1 MIRTV
6 FIGTMLLMVLTVKGQ
21 TLTGKI
27 VTTDNIPINHASVC
41 LKNDNS
47 IVAFGFSDKQGHFSF
62 DAKGKTYSEVEVR
75 QMGYATQRILREN
88 YLNGQTIKLTEQPQ
102 ELKEVVVKSQK
113 IRQEGDTLNFLVSA
127 FRDKQDRVIADVIR
141 KIPGLTV
148 NSDGTIEYQGQLINK
163 FYIEGMDL
171 LGNRYAQASENI
183 DAGKVKKVQVLERHQ
198 PIRALR
204 NVDFSEQAALNI
216 VLADSSKNVWNHTAE
231 VSTGAALNG
240 ENDWLYDGR
249 LMSMLFARKAQSI
262 SMYKA
267 NNTGKDI
274 AQEITPSGYL
284 ADTAPT
290 DDGILENISLPAPDL
305 REQRSHFNESH
316 LMATNWLFK
325 TRAGNDIRLQ
335 LNGIT
340 DRSKQRQSLSV
351 VYTAADGAVTIQDV
365 SAISHHD
372 AFSAEMLY
380 KQNTDRQ
387 YLTNN
392 VSGYIDFDRS
402 NGLSVLNG
410 RETRESVKPRQ
421 RYVSDKLSFVR
432 NIDSRHTLSANAY
445 ISLNELPGQLLL
457 TDSTT
462 ERLRQRSLL
471 GGFDAHFG
479 DKVGAVYLHYN
490 VGTDFKT
497 QRLHIQHTTT
507 DTRQGY
513 QEWRSFVT
521 PSLSYK
527 SSIIDLKASLTVYLT
542 NRTYES
548 QHKSN
553 VTLEPNVF
561 FRLLPA
567 SSLSATLSYDYSWH
581 PEGLLRLL
589 NVPVFSDYI
598 TMTRGTGRLDE
609 TMTHRLKANVE
620 YKDVARGFFA
630 SAGYLFA
637 NNRHQ
642 RLYARRIVSG
652 VYESYATDQ
661 TANSTAHGINGR
673 VSVGWNGAA
682 GFVTSLSAA
691 SHWSNY
697 DMLLNGEARAF
708 LMQTAML
715 TATVSANPLDW
726 LGIEHRSSYHYTRQ
740 HCKAI
745 GYAESSLCSFSHQ
758 TKCYLMPGQFQIEW
772 NNEICHCNDESVSF
786 TYFADLAIYY
796 RTKRYEIG
804 LSCSN
809 IFGKT
814 DYERRQI
821 TDIQQIYTVTRLR
834 PMEVLFKME
843 FYL

>member
-1 MIRTV
+1 
-6 FIGTMLLMVLTVKGQ
+6 MLILAVKGQ
-21 TLTGKI
+21 TLTGKV
-27 VTTDNIPINHASVC
+27 VTTDDIPINHASVC
-41 LKNDNS
+41 LKKGNS
-47 IVAFGFSDKQGHFSF
+47 IVAFGFSDKQGHFRF

-75 QMGYATQRILREN
+75 QLGYATKCILYEN

-113 IRQEGDTLNFLVSA
+113 IRQEGDTLNYFVSA
-127 FRDKQDRVIADVIR
+127 FRDKQDRTIADVIR
-141 KIPGLTV
+141 KMPGLTV
-148 NSDGTIEYQGQLINK
+148 NNDGIIEYQGQRINK

-171 LGNRYAQASENI
+171 LGSRYAQASENI

-204 NVDFSEQAALNI
+204 KVDFREQAALNI
-216 VLADSSKNVWNHTAE
+216 VLADSARNVWNHTAE
-231 VSTGAALNG
+231 VSTGVAQNG
-240 ENDWLYDGR
+240 DNDWLYDGR
-249 LMSMLFARKAQSI
+249 LVSMLFARKVQSI

-267 NNTGKDI
+267 NNTGKNV
-274 AQEITPSGYL
+274 AQEITPSDYL

-290 DDGILENISLPAPDL
+290 DDGILENISLPPPDL
-305 REQRSHFNESH
+305 REQRGLFNDTH

-340 DRSKQRQSLSV
+340 DRSKQRQSSSV
-351 VYTAADGAVTIQDV
+351 IYTAADGAVTIQDV

-372 AFSAEMLY
+372 ALSAEMLY

-445 ISLNELPGQLLL
+445 ISLNELPGQLMLA
-457 TDSTT
+457 DSTT

-471 GGFDAHFG
+471 GGFDVHFG
-479 DKVGAVYLHYN
+479 SKVGAVYLHYN

-507 DTRQGY
+507 DTQQDY

-527 SSIIDLKASLTVYLT
+527 SSIIDLKASLPVYLT
-542 NRTYES
+542 NRTYER
-548 QHKSN
+548 QYKSN
-553 VTLEPNVF
+553 ITLEPNVF

-567 SSLSATLSYDYSWH
+567 SSLSVTLGYDYSWH

-609 TMTHRLKANVE
+609 TMTHRLRANVE
-620 YKDVARGFFA
+620 YKDVARGIFA
-630 SAGYLFA
+630 SVGYLFA

-652 VYESYATDQ
+652 VYESYATDL
-661 TANSTAHGINGR
+661 TANSTAHGISGR
-673 VSVGWNGAA
+673 VSESWNGAA
-682 GFVTSLSAA
+682 GIVTSLSAV
-691 SHWSNY
+691 SRWSNY
-697 DMLLNGEARAF
+697 DMLQNGEIRPY
-708 LMQTAML
+708 LMHTSMF
-715 TATVSANPLDW
+715 TATISANPLDW
-726 LGIEHRSSYHYTRQ
+726 LGIEHRSSFNYTRQ
-740 HCKAI
+740 RCKNI
-745 GYAESSLCSFSHQ
+745 GYAESTLRSFSHQ
-758 TKCYLMPGQFQIEW
+758 TKCYLMPGRFQIEW
-772 NNEICHCNDESVSF
+772 NNEIYHSNDESVSF

-804 LSCSN
+804 LACIN
-809 IFGKT
+809 ILGKNN
-814 DYERRQI
+814 YERRQI
-821 TDIQQIYTVTRLR
+821 SDIQQIYTVTRLR
-834 PMEVLFKME
+834 PREVLLKME
-843 FYL
+843 FNF